1 MRYRCQRAANVIALR
16 LIQLE
21 IYMLNRSLIT
31 LVSLIALCASAAFAK
46 DAEFDAYWTKFKA
59 ALQKNDKEAIASMTR
74 LPYISYEKPMDRK
87 QFIVYCNDIF
97 SKKKR
102 DALVK
107 QTPVKDK
114 TCWMVFVNDDIY
126 IFEKVKGTYLFTE
139 IGVND

>member
-1 MRYRCQRAANVIALR
+1 MPQWAINLVGLR
-16 LIQLE
+16 LFQLE
-21 IYMLNRSLIT
+21 IYMLNRT
-31 LVSLIALCASAAFAK
+31 LIALFALIAFSASAAFAK

-74 LPYISYEKPMDRK
+74 LPYNSYEKPMDRK
-87 QFIVYCNDIF
+87 QFIVYCNQIF

-102 DALVK
+102 DALLK

-114 TCWMVFVNDDIY
+114 TAWMVFVNDDIY
-126 IFEKVKGTYLFTE
+126 IFEKVKGAYLFTE

>member
-1 MRYRCQRAANVIALR
+1 
-16 LIQLE
+16 
-21 IYMLNRSLIT
+21 MLNRTLIA
-31 LVSLIALCASAAFAK
+31 LLSLIALSASAAFAK

-74 LPYISYEKPMDRK
+74 LPYDTYDTKLDRK
-87 QFIVYCNDIF
+87 KFIVYCDKIF

-102 DALVK
+102 DALLK

-114 TCWMVFVNDDIY
+114 TAWMVFVNDDIY